1 MAELKVFNRDPIT
14 GRMTPGIPRP
24 PQTVSGI
31 DLLVQIVALLFL
43 NNGNRSIFTPGR
55 AGGLRS
61 FIGVNYDIDD
71 PSELFADLRLVAS
84 QVEQTIKQE
93 QESTSRPSSERLLSL
108 QLVDI
113 VPDDNNL
120 EVEIIVQVINE
131 EQQTLPVAVVI

>member
-1 MAELKVFNRDPIT
+1 MV
-14 GRMTPGIPRP
+14 
-24 PQTVSGI
+24 QGI

-43 NNGNRSIFTPGR
+43 NNGNRSIFAPGR

-108 QLVDI
+108 QLIDI
-113 VPDDNNL
+113 VPDDSNL